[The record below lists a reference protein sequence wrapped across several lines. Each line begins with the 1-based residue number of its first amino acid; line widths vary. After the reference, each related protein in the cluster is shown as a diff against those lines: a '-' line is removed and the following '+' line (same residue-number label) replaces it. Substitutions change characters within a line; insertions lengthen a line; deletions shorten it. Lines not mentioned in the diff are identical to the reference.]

1 MARQLNIAGRNSNE
15 IYTLFYPTNL
25 INFCKYDFSLFLD
38 HCSDLCRL
46 AARTGEFSME
56 DMYSIRNSISNCHKY
71 YEQNMRTIFDK
82 IVIDCWIE
90 HLCTQNS
97 VSVGTLWQSF
107 IHCRNDFEQAIFT
120 RLSEYRH
127 NRAINQ
133 WRNLLQMQEY
143 ARTKV
148 DFVFGVSLGSPR
160 EGAARANYFDLMFNV
175 AANEQGFPVE
185 ELASSGVY
193 SAGRLPNSPF
203 IMSSAAREIL
213 RNQLKDMN
221 YPDSDY
227 KSRKNPDLTDRTA
240 MDAFAAVKSY
250 IPNKNDSLAGTII
263 KSMTGTPERIYMPG
277 SFKAV
282 IDLEIDAITESGAV
296 IQKCARCGEYY
307 LKDEEYPYS
316 YCSRPQRDGLTC
328 LEAMRRTS
336 EEVIPAK
343 QTVSL
348 PAPEEEDDD
357 FSVIYV
363 DKDVVNEKT
372 EALYKEMAA
381 RVNVDMTQRDFSL
394 WYQKELRLKEQIMLG
409 EAGEKELNDFI
420 ERSRGD
426 EFASKKQ
433 EPVFERQP
441 RRQEQKTLSEDGR
454 EVKPF
459 VFRKVERP
467 AVQPKGTLAES
478 EQEAMAAVQRLFGG
492 AAPQPQSRQQMQP
505 QPQMQPQ
512 GGYGTASPYGWQP
525 AVQQPTAPQQTATV
539 QRPVPG
545 QQPTYQPYS
554 QSDFSRPQPVS
565 RVIRG
570 ASAAYPEPPREQQPY
585 KPRTVT
591 IPNGS
596 RTAPTQQTA
605 SEDSDVKVFRPRR
618 EAGAS
623 GIENGGGYIEP
634 SPYERLRQ
642 PLEDYKKAQ
651 EEPEPEVEGQL
662 SAEEIVAPPP
672 QKPLPANAISAY
684 RSAGTASVQP
694 EKADFSSVLSGIQ
707 REDGFEREEE
717 ILDSDGMP
725 VTHKTKRVM
734 NALFGP
740 TKMSPFLRINLDD
753 DDEQ

>member
-1 MARQLNIAGRNSNE
+1 MARRLNIAGRNSNE

-25 INFCKYDFSLFLD
+25 ISFCKYDFSLFLD

-90 HLCTQNS
+90 HLCTQNN

-107 IHCRNDFEQAIFT
+107 IHCRNDFERAIFT

-296 IQKCARCGEYY
+296 IQKCVRCGEYY

-348 PAPEEEDDD
+348 PASEEEDDD

-433 EPVFERQP
+433 EPVFERQS
-441 RRQEQKTLSEDGR
+441 RRQEQTTLSEDGR

-492 AAPQPQSRQQMQP
+492 AAPQPQP
-505 QPQMQPQ
+505 QS
-512 GGYGTASPYGWQP
+512 GYGTASPYGWQQP
-525 AVQQPTAPQQTATV
+525 AAPQQTSAV
-539 QRPVPG
+539 QRTVPA
-545 QQPTYQPYS
+545 QQTTYQPYS

-570 ASAAYPEPPREQQPY
+570 ATAVYPEPPREQQPY

-596 RTAPTQQTA
+596 RTAPTPQTV
-605 SEDSDVKVFRPRR
+605 SEDSDVKVFRPRSESAAFR
-618 EAGAS
+618 N
-623 GIENGGGYIEP
+623 ENRSGYIEP

-651 EEPEPEVEGQL
+651 QGPEPEVEGQL
-662 SAEEIVAPPP
+662 SAEEIAPPP
-672 QKPLPANAISAY
+672 VQKPLPANALSAY
-684 RSAGTASVQP
+684 RSAGTAQQP

-740 TKMSPFLRINLDD
+740 TKMSPFLRINLH
-753 DDEQ
+753 DDEEQ

>member
-1 MARQLNIAGRNSNE
+1 MARRLNIAGRNSNE

-90 HLCTQNS
+90 HLCTQNN

-107 IHCRNDFEQAIFT
+107 IHCRNDFERAIFT

-148 DFVFGVSLGSPR
+148 DFVFGVTLGSPR

-282 IDLEIDAITESGAV
+282 IDLEIDVITESGAV

-316 YCSRPQRDGLTC
+316 YCSRPQKDGLTC

-343 QTVSL
+343 PSVSL
-348 PAPEEEDDD
+348 PATEEEDDD

-441 RRQEQKTLSEDGR
+441 RRQEQTTLSEDGR

-467 AVQPKGTLAES
+467 AVQPKSTLAES

-492 AAPQPQSRQQMQP
+492 AALQP

-512 GGYGTASPYGWQP
+512 AAYGTASPYTRQTP
-525 AVQQPTAPQQTATV
+525 VQSAQQPVGV
-539 QRPVPG
+539 QRTVSA
-545 QQPTYQPYS
+545 QQAAYQPYS
-554 QSDFSRPQPVS
+554 QTDFSRPQPVS

-570 ASAAYPEPPREQQPY
+570 AAAAYPEPPREPQPY

-596 RTAPTQQTA
+596 RTAPTPQRTG
-605 SEDSDVKVFRPRR
+605 EDSDVKVFRPRSESAAFR
-618 EAGAS
+618 S
-623 GIENGGGYIEP
+623 ENGSGYIEP
-634 SPYERLRQ
+634 SPYERLKQ

-651 EEPEPEVEGQL
+651 QEPEPEVEGQL
-662 SAEEIVAPPP
+662 SAEEIAPPSPP
-672 QKPLPANAISAY
+672 QKPLPANALSAY
-684 RSAGTASVQP
+684 RTAGTASAQP
-694 EKADFSSVLSGIQ
+694 EKSDFSSVLSGIQ

-753 DDEQ
+753 DEEQ

>member
-15 IYTLFYPTNL
+15 IYTLFYPNNL

-90 HLCTQNS
+90 HLCSQNS

-107 IHCRNDFEQAIFT
+107 IHCRNDFERAIFT

-148 DFVFGVSLGSPR
+148 DFVFGVTLGGPR

-213 RNQLKDMN
+213 RNQLKDMD

-328 LEAMRRTS
+328 LEAMNRST

-343 QTVSL
+343 QTAIL
-348 PAPEEEDDD
+348 PAPEEDDDD

-433 EPVFERQP
+433 EPVFTRQP
-441 RRQEQKTLSEDGR
+441 RQQEQKTLSEDGR

-467 AVQPKGTLAES
+467 AVQPKSTLAES
-478 EQEAMAAVQRLFGG
+478 EQAAMEAVQRLFGG
-492 AAPQPQSRQQMQP
+492 VTPQP
-505 QPQMQPQ
+505 QPQQSYSAAP
-512 GGYGTASPYGWQP
+512 AYGWQQTAQRP
-525 AVQQPTAPQQTATV
+525 VQTAPQQAVSV
-539 QRPVPG
+539 QRPVAG
-545 QQPTYQPYS
+545 QQQTYQPYS

-570 ASAAYPEPPREQQPY
+570 ATAAYPEPPREPQPY
-585 KPRTVT
+585 KPRTVV

-596 RTAPTQQTA
+596 RTSEVVQI
-605 SEDSDVKVFRPRR
+605 SREDSDVKVFRPRK
-618 EAGAS
+618 EAEAFRT
-623 GIENGGGYIEP
+623 ETRGGYIEP
-634 SPYERLRQ
+634 SPYERLKQ

-651 EEPEPEVEGQL
+651 EEPEPEVDGQL
-662 SAEEIVAPPP
+662 SAEEIVPPAPT
-672 QKPLPANAISAY
+672 QKPLPANALSAY
-684 RSAGTASVQP
+684 KNAGTASEQP
-694 EKADFSSVLSGIQ
+694 EKADFSRVLSGIQ

-725 VTHKTKRVM
+725 VTHKTKHVM

-753 DDEQ
+753 DEEQ